1 MRLAFIGKGGSGKST
16 VAGTVARILAR
27 GRQPVLAVDVDPVPG
42 LAYTLGLGHVPE
54 AGLPAE
60 LAERREGKG
69 WVMKEAVSA
78 GELVDRY
85 AVIGPDDVRFLQL
98 GKMPRHVHPGSTV
111 AFRHIIESFYRPGW
125 SVVGDL
131 SAGTRQAFFG
141 WASFATRIV
150 IVSEPTPAGFLTARR
165 LKRLAETM
173 PEAAIG
179 LVLNKTDGEGGTREA
194 ARELDL
200 PVWSILPYDEE
211 IVKAERKG
219 LAPIDAAP
227 HSGAVNAIERF
238 VEAMMALG

>member
-27 GRQPVLAVDVDPVPG
+27 RQPVLALDVDPLPG
-42 LAYTLGLGHVPE
+42 LAFALGLGQVPD

-60 LAERREGKG
+60 LAEREEGKG
-69 WVMKEAVSA
+69 WVMKESVTA

-85 AVIGPDDVRFLQL
+85 AVVGPDGVRFLQL
-98 GKMPRHVHPGSTV
+98 GKLPHHVHPGSTV
-111 AFRHIIESFYRPGW
+111 AFRHVIESFHRPGW

-150 IVSEPTPAGFLTARR
+150 LVSEPTPAGLLTVRR
-165 LKRLAETM
+165 LKRLTRMM

-179 LVLNKTDGEGGTREA
+179 LVLNKADGEQRTRKPA
-194 ARELDL
+194 QELDL
-200 PVWSILPYDEE
+200 PVWSIVPYDEKVV
-211 IVKAERKG
+211 IAERKG

-227 HSGAVNAIERF
+227 RSAAVSAIEDF
-238 VEAMMALG
+238 VQAMLALG